1 MEHQKTGPDATGRQR
16 KPMAMVKRIIITLVG
31 LIVLIGGLAGIKYL
45 QIERMTAHGD
55 NFMPPPE
62 VVTTAAA
69 KNDSWESFLT
79 AVGSLEAVQGV
90 VVTAELKGKVVRIAF
105 EPDTMVETGALLV
118 QQDTSV
124 ESAQLRAAEAEVT
137 LAKINFKRSKEL
149 VAAKTISQSDY
160 DNADAKFKQ
169 AVAQADN
176 IRAVIGKKT
185 IRAPFAGRL
194 GIRQVNLGQTLNEG
208 DEIVSLQSL
217 DPIYVNFLLPQ
228 QRLAQVYP
236 GLAIRLTTDAFPGQ
250 VVSGKITAINPQ
262 VDAATRNIRIQ
273 ATVANPSERLRPG
286 MYVNVSVVMPD
297 RIEVLTIPATSVLYA
312 PYGDSVF
319 VVEKKKNDANE
330 PSGLVLNQKFV
341 RLGKKRGDY
350 ISVVSGLKQGETVV
364 STGVFKL
371 RNGQAVVIDNTLS
384 PEFKQMPKPADA

>member
-1 MEHQKTGPDATGRQR
+1 
-16 KPMAMVKRIIITLVG
+16 MVKRIIITLIG
-31 LIVLIGGLAGIKYL
+31 IIVLIGGLAGIKSL
-45 QIERMTAHGD
+45 QIQRMIAHGD
-55 NFMPPPE
+55 NFVPPPE
-62 VVTTAAA
+62 VVTTAMA
-69 KNDSWESFLT
+69 KTDSWESFLT
-79 AVGSLEAVQGV
+79 AIGSLEAVQGV
-90 VVTAELKGKVVRIAF
+90 VVTAELTGKVVHIAF
-105 EPDTMVETGALLV
+105 EPGSMVKASDLLV

-124 ESAQLRAAEAEVT
+124 ESAQLRAAEAEVA
-137 LAKINFKRSKEL
+137 LAKINFERTKKL
-149 VAAKTISQSDY
+149 VANKTVSQSDF
-160 DNADAKFKQ
+160 DNADAQYKQ

-176 IRAVIGKKT
+176 IRAVIAKKT
-185 IRAPFAGRL
+185 IRAPFSGRL

-250 VVSGKITAINPQ
+250 VISGKITAINPQ

-273 ATVANPSERLRPG
+273 ATVENPAELLRPG
-286 MYVNVSVVMPD
+286 MYVNVSVVLPD
-297 RIEVLTIPATSVLYA
+297 RIEVLAIPATSVLYA

-319 VVEKKKNDANE
+319 VVEEQKKDSNKS
-330 PSGLVLNQKFV
+330 SGLVLNQKFV
-341 RLGKKRGDY
+341 RLGETRGDY
-350 ISVVSGLKQGETVV
+350 VSIISGLKQGETVV

-384 PEFKQMPKPADA
+384 PEFKQMPKPTDA

>member
-1 MEHQKTGPDATGRQR
+1 
-16 KPMAMVKRIIITLVG
+16 
-31 LIVLIGGLAGIKYL
+31 LILLIGGLAGIKYL
-45 QIERMTAHGD
+45 QIERMTAYGD
-55 NFMPPPE
+55 NFVPPPE
-62 VVTTAAA
+62 VVTTATA

-90 VVTAELKGKVVRIAF
+90 VVTAELKGKVVHIAF
-105 EPDTMVETGALLV
+105 EPGSMVKAGDLLV

-124 ESAQLRAAEAEVT
+124 ESAQLRAAEAEVA

-149 VAAKTISQSDY
+149 VAAKTISQSDF
-160 DNADAKFKQ
+160 DNADARFKE
-169 AVAQADN
+169 AEAQADN
-176 IRAVIGKKT
+176 IRAMIGKKT

-194 GIRQVNLGQTLNEG
+194 GIRLVNLGQTLNEG

-236 GLAIRLTTDAFPGQ
+236 GLAIRLITDALPGQ

-273 ATVANPSERLRPG
+273 ATVENPEEGLRPG
-286 MYVNVSVVMPD
+286 MYVNVSVVLPD
-297 RIEVLTIPATSVLYA
+297 LIEVLTIPATSVLYA

-330 PSGLVLNQKFV
+330 PSGLVLNQKFI
-341 RLGKKRGDY
+341 RLGEKRGDY
-350 ISVVSGLKQGETVV
+350 ISVVSGLKQGDTVV

-384 PEFKQMPKPADA
+384 PDFKQTPKPADA

>member
-1 MEHQKTGPDATGRQR
+1 
-16 KPMAMVKRIIITLVG
+16 MVMLKRIIITLIG
-31 LIVLIGGLAGIKYL
+31 LIVLIGGLAGIKGL
-45 QIERMTAHGD
+45 QIKRMIAHGD
-55 NFMPPPE
+55 NFVPPSE
-62 VVTTAAA
+62 VVTTAKA
-69 KNDSWESFLT
+69 KNDSWESLLT
-79 AVGSLEAVQGV
+79 AVASLEAVQGV
-90 VVTAELKGKVVRIAF
+90 VVTSELTGKVVHITF
-105 EPDTMVETGALLV
+105 EPGTMVKAGDLLV

-124 ESAQLRAAEAEVT
+124 ESAQLRAAEAEVA
-137 LAKINFKRSKEL
+137 LAKINFERTKKL
-149 VAAKTISQSDY
+149 VANKTVSQSDF
-160 DNADAKFKQ
+160 DNVDAQLKQ
-169 AVAQADN
+169 AVALADN

-228 QRLAQVYP
+228 QRLAQVHP
-236 GLAIRLTTDAFPGQ
+236 GFAIRLTTDAFPGQ

-262 VDAATRNIRIQ
+262 VDVDTRNIRIQ
-273 ATVANPSERLRPG
+273 ATVENPAERLRPG
-286 MYVNVSVVMPD
+286 MYVNVSVVLPD
-297 RIEVLTIPATSVLYA
+297 RIEALTIPATAVLYA

-319 VVEKKKNDANE
+319 VVEEKKNDANE

-341 RLGKKRGDY
+341 RLGEKRGDY
-350 ISVVSGLKQGETVV
+350 VSVVSGLKQGETVV

>member
-1 MEHQKTGPDATGRQR
+1 
-16 KPMAMVKRIIITLVG
+16 MAKRIIITLTG

-45 QIERMTAHGD
+45 QIERMTAYGN
-55 NFMPPPE
+55 NFVPPPE
-62 VVTTAAA
+62 VVTTAMV
-69 KNDSWESFLT
+69 KKDSWESCLT

-90 VVTAELKGKVVRIAF
+90 VITAELKGKVVHIAF
-105 EPDTMVETGALLV
+105 EPGTLVKAGDLLV

-124 ESAQLRAAEAEVT
+124 ESAQLRAGEAALM
-137 LAKINFKRSKEL
+137 LAKINFERIKKL
-149 VAAKTISQSDY
+149 VANNTVSQSDF
-160 DNADAKFKQ
+160 DNADAQLKE
-169 AVAQADN
+169 AAAQVDN
-176 IRAVIGKKT
+176 IRAVIAKKT
-185 IRAPFAGRL
+185 IRAPFSGRL

-250 VVSGKITAINPQ
+250 VISGKITAINPQ

-273 ATVANPSERLRPG
+273 ATVENPAELLRPG
-286 MYVNVSVVMPD
+286 MYVNVSVVLPD
-297 RIEVLTIPATSVLYA
+297 RIEVLAIPATSVLYA

-319 VVEKKKNDANE
+319 VVEEQKNDSKKS
-330 PSGLVLNQKFV
+330 SGLVLNQKFV
-341 RLGKKRGDY
+341 RLGETRGDY
-350 ISVVSGLKQGETVV
+350 VSIISGLKQGETVV

-371 RNGQAVVIDNTLS
+371 RNGQSVVIDNTLS

>member
-1 MEHQKTGPDATGRQR
+1 M
-16 KPMAMVKRIIITLVG
+16 
-31 LIVLIGGLAGIKYL
+31 LIGGLAGIKYL
-45 QIERMTAHGD
+45 QIERMTAYGN
-55 NFMPPPE
+55 NFVPPPE
-62 VVTTAAA
+62 VVTTAMV
-69 KNDSWESFLT
+69 KKDSWESCLT

-90 VVTAELKGKVVRIAF
+90 VITAELKGKVVHIAF
-105 EPDTMVETGALLV
+105 EPGTLVKAGDLLV

-124 ESAQLRAAEAEVT
+124 ESAQLRAGEAALM
-137 LAKINFKRSKEL
+137 LAKINFERIKKL
-149 VAAKTISQSDY
+149 VANNTVSQSDF
-160 DNADAKFKQ
+160 DNADAQLKE
-169 AVAQADN
+169 AAAQVDN
-176 IRAVIGKKT
+176 IRAVIAKKT
-185 IRAPFAGRL
+185 IRAPFSGRL

-250 VVSGKITAINPQ
+250 VISGKITAINPQ

-273 ATVANPSERLRPG
+273 ATVENPAELLRPG
-286 MYVNVSVVMPD
+286 MYVNVSVVLPD
-297 RIEVLTIPATSVLYA
+297 RIEVLAIPATSVLYA

-319 VVEKKKNDANE
+319 VVEEQKNDSKKS
-330 PSGLVLNQKFV
+330 SGLVLNQKFV
-341 RLGKKRGDY
+341 RLGETRGDY
-350 ISVVSGLKQGETVV
+350 VSIISGLKQGETVV

-371 RNGQAVVIDNTLS
+371 RNGQSVVIDNTLS

>member
-1 MEHQKTGPDATGRQR
+1 MEHQKTLPDATFRQR
-16 KPMAMVKRIIITLVG
+16 KPKAMVKRIIISLMG

-45 QIERMTAHGD
+45 QIERMTAYGD
-55 NFMPPPE
+55 NFVPPPE
-62 VVTTAAA
+62 VVTTATAQ
-69 KNDSWESFLT
+69 KDTWESLLT

-90 VVTAELKGKVVRIAF
+90 MITAELKGKVVRIAF
-105 EPDTMVETGALLV
+105 EPGSMVKAGDLLV

-124 ESAQLRAAEAEVT
+124 ELAQLRAAEAESA

-149 VAAKTISQSDY
+149 VAANTISQSDF
-160 DNADAKFKQ
+160 DNADARLKQ
-169 AVAQADN
+169 AIAHADN
-176 IRAVIGKKT
+176 IRATIGKKT

-194 GIRQVNLGQTLNEG
+194 GICQVDLGQTLNEG

-228 QRLAQVYP
+228 QRLSQVHP

-250 VVSGKITAINPQ
+250 VISGRITAINSQ

-273 ATVANPSERLRPG
+273 ATVANPEERLRPG
-286 MYVNVSVVMPD
+286 MYVNLSVVLPD
-297 RIEVLTIPATSVLYA
+297 PIDVITIPATSVLYA

-319 VVEKKKNDANE
+319 VVEKKKNGENK
-330 PSGLVLNQKFV
+330 PSALVLNQKFV

-350 ISVVSGLKQGETVV
+350 VSVVYGLKQGETIV

-384 PEFKQMPKPADA
+384 PDFKKMPKPADA

>member
-1 MEHQKTGPDATGRQR
+1 
-16 KPMAMVKRIIITLVG
+16 MVKRIIITLIG
-31 LIVLIGGLAGIKYL
+31 ILVLIGGLAGIKGL
-45 QIERMTAHGD
+45 QINRMIAHGD
-55 NFMPPPE
+55 NFVPPPE
-62 VVTTAAA
+62 VVTTAMA
-69 KNDSWESFLT
+69 KTDSWESFLT

-90 VVTAELKGKVVRIAF
+90 VVTAELTGKVVHIAF
-105 EPDTMVETGALLV
+105 EPGTLVKAGDLLV

-124 ESAQLRAAEAEVT
+124 ESAQLRAAEAEVA
-137 LAKINFKRSKEL
+137 LAKINFERTKKL
-149 VAAKTISQSDY
+149 VANKTVSQSDF
-160 DNADAKFKQ
+160 DNADAQYKQ

-185 IRAPFAGRL
+185 LRAPFTGRL

-228 QRLAQVYP
+228 QRLAQIHP

-273 ATVANPSERLRPG
+273 ATVENPTERLRPG
-286 MYVNVSVVMPD
+286 MYVNVSVVLPD
-297 RIEVLTIPATSVLYA
+297 RIEVVTIPATSVLYA

-319 VVEKKKNDANE
+319 VVEEQKNDSNQS
-330 PSGLVLNQKFV
+330 SGLVLNQKFV
-341 RLGKKRGDY
+341 RLGEKRGDFV
-350 ISVVSGLKQGETVV
+350 SVISGLTQGDTVV

>member
-1 MEHQKTGPDATGRQR
+1 MAGHNGPGKKAKG
-16 KPMAMVKRIIITLVG
+16 MGKRIIISLIG
-31 LIVLIGGLAGIKYL
+31 LIILIGGLAGIKYL
-45 QIERMTAHGD
+45 QIERMTAYGD
-55 NFMPPPE
+55 NFVSPPE
-62 VVTTAAA
+62 VVTTATA
-69 KNDSWESFLT
+69 KKDSWESFLT

-90 VVTAELKGKVVRIAF
+90 MITAELKGKVVRIAF
-105 EPDTMVETGALLV
+105 EPGSMVKAGDLLV

-124 ESAQLRAAEAEVT
+124 ESAQLRAAEAEVA

-149 VAAKTISQSDY
+149 VAAKTISQSDF
-160 DNADAKFKQ
+160 DNADARFKE
-169 AVAQADN
+169 AEAQADN
-176 IRAVIGKKT
+176 IRATIGKKT

-228 QRLAQVYP
+228 QQLSQVNP

-250 VVSGKITAINPQ
+250 SISGKITAINPQ

-273 ATVANPSERLRPG
+273 ATVANLEERLRPG
-286 MYVNVSVVMPD
+286 MYVNVSVVLPD

-319 VVEKKKNDANE
+319 VVEKKKNDKNK

-350 ISVVSGLKQGETVV
+350 VSVVSGLKQGETVV

-384 PEFKQMPKPADA
+384 PDFKQMPKPADA

>member
-16 KPMAMVKRIIITLVG
+16 KPMAMAKRIIISLIG

-45 QIERMTAHGD
+45 QIDRMTAYGN
-55 NFMPPPE
+55 NFIPPPE
-62 VVTTAAA
+62 VVTSATA

-105 EPDTMVETGALLV
+105 EPGTMVEKGDLLV

-124 ESAQLRAAEAEVT
+124 ESAQLRAAEAEVA

-149 VAAKTISQSDY
+149 VAAKTISQSDF

-176 IRAVIGKKT
+176 IRAIIGKKT

-208 DEIVSLQSL
+208 DEIVSLQFL
-217 DPIYVNFLLPQ
+217 DLLYVNFLLPQ

-236 GLAIRLTTDAFPGQ
+236 GLAIRLITDAFPGQ
-250 VVSGKITAINPQ
+250 VVSGKITAINSQ

-273 ATVANPSERLRPG
+273 ATVENPAEVLRPG
-286 MYVNVSVVMPD
+286 MYVNVSVVLPD
-297 RIEVLTIPATSVLYA
+297 RIEVLAIPATSVLYA

-341 RLGKKRGDY
+341 RLGEKRGDY

-364 STGVFKL
+364 STGVFKF

-384 PEFKQMPKPADA
+384 PDFKQMPKPADA

>member
-1 MEHQKTGPDATGRQR
+1 
-16 KPMAMVKRIIITLVG
+16 MVKRIIITLIG
-31 LIVLIGGLAGIKYL
+31 IIVLIGGLAGIKYL
-45 QIERMTAHGD
+45 QIEKMSASGK
-55 NFMPPPE
+55 NFMPRPE
-62 VVTTAAA
+62 IVTTAIV

-90 VVTAELKGKVVRIAF
+90 VVTAELKGKVVHIAF
-105 EPDTMVETGALLV
+105 EPGSMVKAGDLLV

-124 ESAQLRAAEAEVT
+124 ESAQLRAAEAEVA
-137 LAKINFKRSKEL
+137 LAKINFERTKKL
-149 VAAKTISQSDY
+149 VANKTVSQSDF
-160 DNADAKFKQ
+160 DNADAQYKQ

-228 QRLAQVYP
+228 QRLAQVHS
-236 GLAIRLTTDAFPGQ
+236 GLAIRLTTDAFPEQ
-250 VVSGKITAINPQ
+250 VISGKITAINPQ

-273 ATVANPSERLRPG
+273 ATVENPAELLRPG
-286 MYVNVSVVMPD
+286 MYVNVSVVFPD

-319 VVEKKKNDANE
+319 VVEKKKNDTNE

-341 RLGKKRGDY
+341 RLGESRGDY
-350 ISVVSGLKQGETVV
+350 VSVMSGLKQGETVV

>member
-1 MEHQKTGPDATGRQR
+1 
-16 KPMAMVKRIIITLVG
+16 MVKRIIITLIG
-31 LIVLIGGLAGIKYL
+31 IIVLIGGLAGIKSL
-45 QIERMTAHGD
+45 QIRRMIAHGD
-55 NFMPPPE
+55 SFVPPPE
-62 VVTTAAA
+62 VVTTAMA
-69 KNDSWESFLT
+69 KTDSWESFLT

-90 VVTAELKGKVVRIAF
+90 LVTAELTGKVVHIAF
-105 EPDTMVETGALLV
+105 VPGTMVKAGDLLV

-124 ESAQLRAAEAEVT
+124 ESAQLRAAEAQVA
-137 LAKINFKRSKEL
+137 LAKTNFGRTKKL
-149 VAAKTISQSDY
+149 VANKIVSQSDF
-160 DNADAKFKQ
+160 DNADAQFKE

-185 IRAPFAGRL
+185 IRAPFSGRL

-228 QRLAQVYP
+228 QRLAQVHS
-236 GLAIRLTTDAFPGQ
+236 GLTIRLTIDAFPAQ
-250 VVSGKITAINPQ
+250 VISGKITAINPQ

-273 ATVANPSERLRPG
+273 ATVENPAELLRPG
-286 MYVNVSVVMPD
+286 MYVNISVVFQD
-297 RIEVLTIPATSVLYA
+297 RIEVLAIPATSVLYA

-319 VVEKKKNDANE
+319 VVEEKKNDANE
-330 PSGLVLNQKFV
+330 SSGLVLNQKFV
-341 RLGKKRGDY
+341 RLGEKRGDY
-350 ISVVSGLKQGETVV
+350 VSIISGLKQGETVV

-384 PEFKQMPKPADA
+384 PDFKQMPKPADA

>member
-1 MEHQKTGPDATGRQR
+1 
-16 KPMAMVKRIIITLVG
+16 MAKRIIITLTG

-45 QIERMTAHGD
+45 QIERMTAYGN
-55 NFMPPPE
+55 NFVPPPE
-62 VVTTAAA
+62 VVTTAMV
-69 KNDSWESFLT
+69 KKDSWESCLT

-90 VVTAELKGKVVRIAF
+90 VITAELKGKVVHIAF
-105 EPDTMVETGALLV
+105 EPGTLVKAGDLLV

-124 ESAQLRAAEAEVT
+124 ESAQLRAAEAALM
-137 LAKINFKRSKEL
+137 LAKINFERIKKL
-149 VAAKTISQSDY
+149 VANNTVSQSDF
-160 DNADAKFKQ
+160 DNADAQLKE
-169 AVAQADN
+169 AAAQVDN
-176 IRAVIGKKT
+176 IRAVIAKKT
-185 IRAPFAGRL
+185 IRAPFSGRL

-250 VVSGKITAINPQ
+250 VISGKITAINPQ

-273 ATVANPSERLRPG
+273 ATVENPAELLRPG
-286 MYVNVSVVMPD
+286 MYVNVSVVLPD
-297 RIEVLTIPATSVLYA
+297 RIEVLAIPATSVLYA

-319 VVEKKKNDANE
+319 VVEEQKNDSKKS
-330 PSGLVLNQKFV
+330 SGLVLNQKFV
-341 RLGKKRGDY
+341 RLGETRGDY
-350 ISVVSGLKQGETVV
+350 VSIISGLKQGETVV

-371 RNGQAVVIDNTLS
+371 RNGQSVVIDNTLS

>member
-1 MEHQKTGPDATGRQR
+1 MV
-16 KPMAMVKRIIITLVG
+16 MVKRIIITLIG
-31 LIVLIGGLAGIKYL
+31 LIVLIGGLAGIKSL
-45 QIERMTAHGD
+45 QIKRMIAHGD
-55 NFMPPPE
+55 NFVPPPE
-62 VVTTAAA
+62 VVTTAMA
-69 KNDSWESFLT
+69 KTDSWESFLT

-90 VVTAELKGKVVRIAF
+90 VVTSELTGKVVRIAF
-105 EPDTMVETGALLV
+105 EPGTMVKAGDLLV

-124 ESAQLRAAEAEVT
+124 ESAQLRAAEAEVA
-137 LAKINFKRSKEL
+137 LAKINFERTKKL
-149 VAAKTISQSDY
+149 VANNTVSQSDF
-160 DNADAKFKQ
+160 DNADAQFKQ

-185 IRAPFAGRL
+185 IRAPFSGRL

-228 QRLAQVYP
+228 QRLAQVHS
-236 GLAIRLTTDAFPGQ
+236 GLTIRLTIDAFPAQ
-250 VVSGKITAINPQ
+250 VISGKITAINPQ

-273 ATVANPSERLRPG
+273 ATVENPAELLRPG
-286 MYVNVSVVMPD
+286 MYVNISVVFQD
-297 RIEVLTIPATSVLYA
+297 RIEVLAIPATSVLYA

-319 VVEKKKNDANE
+319 VVEEKKNDANE
-330 PSGLVLNQKFV
+330 SSGLVLNQKFV
-341 RLGKKRGDY
+341 RLGEKRGDY
-350 ISVVSGLKQGETVV
+350 VSIISGLKQGETVV

-384 PEFKQMPKPADA
+384 PDFKQMPKPADA

>member
-1 MEHQKTGPDATGRQR
+1 
-16 KPMAMVKRIIITLVG
+16 
-31 LIVLIGGLAGIKYL
+31 VLIGGLAGIKGL
-45 QIERMTAHGD
+45 QIRRMIAHGD
-55 NFMPPPE
+55 SFVPPPE
-62 VVTTAAA
+62 VVTTAMA

-90 VVTAELKGKVVRIAF
+90 VVTAELTGKVVHIAF
-105 EPDTMVETGALLV
+105 VPGTMVKAGDLLV

-124 ESAQLRAAEAEVT
+124 ESAQLRAAEAQVA
-137 LAKINFKRSKEL
+137 LAKTNFGRTKKL
-149 VAAKTISQSDY
+149 VANKTVSQSDF
-160 DNADAKFKQ
+160 DNADAQYKQ

-194 GIRQVNLGQTLNEG
+194 GIRQVNLGQILNEG

-228 QRLAQVYP
+228 QRLAQVHP
-236 GLAIRLTTDAFPGQ
+236 GLAIRLTIDAFPGQ
-250 VVSGKITAINPQ
+250 VISGKITAINPQ

-273 ATVANPSERLRPG
+273 ATVENPAELLRPG
-286 MYVNVSVVMPD
+286 MYVNISVVFQD
-297 RIEVLTIPATSVLYA
+297 RIEVLAIPATSVLYA

-319 VVEKKKNDANE
+319 VVEEKKNDANE
-330 PSGLVLNQKFV
+330 SSGLVLNQKFV
-341 RLGKKRGDY
+341 RLGEKRGDY
-350 ISVVSGLKQGETVV
+350 VSIISGLKQGETVV

>member
-1 MEHQKTGPDATGRQR
+1 
-16 KPMAMVKRIIITLVG
+16 MVKRIIITLIG
-31 LIVLIGGLAGIKYL
+31 IIVLIGGLAGIKYL
-45 QIERMTAHGD
+45 QIDRMIAYGD
-55 NFMPPPE
+55 NFVPSPE
-62 VVTTAAA
+62 IVTTAMA
-69 KNDSWESFLT
+69 KTDSWESFLT
-79 AVGSLEAVQGV
+79 AAGSLEAVQGV
-90 VVTAELKGKVVRIAF
+90 VVTAELTGKVVHIAF
-105 EPDTMVETGALLV
+105 EPGTMVKAGDLLV

-124 ESAQLRAAEAEVT
+124 ESAQLRAAEAEVA
-137 LAKINFKRSKEL
+137 LAKINFERTKKL
-149 VAAKTISQSDY
+149 VANKTVSQSDF
-160 DNADAKFKQ
+160 DNADAQYKQ

-185 IRAPFAGRL
+185 LRAPFSGRL

-228 QRLAQVYP
+228 QRLAQIHP

-273 ATVANPSERLRPG
+273 ATVENPAERLRPG
-286 MYVNVSVVMPD
+286 MYVNVSVVLAD
-297 RIEVLTIPATSVLYA
+297 RIEVLAIPATSVLYA

-319 VVEKKKNDANE
+319 VVEEQKNDSNKS
-330 PSGLVLNQKFV
+330 SGLVLNQKFV
-341 RLGKKRGDY
+341 RLGETRGDY
-350 ISVVSGLKQGETVV
+350 VSIISGLKQGETVV

>member
-1 MEHQKTGPDATGRQR
+1 MKHQKTGPGATGRQR
-16 KPMAMVKRIIITLVG
+16 KPMVMPKRIIISLMG
-31 LIVLIGGLAGIKYL
+31 LMVLIGGLAGIKYL
-45 QIERMTAHGD
+45 QIERMTAYGD
-55 NFMPPPE
+55 NFVPPPE
-62 VVTTAAA
+62 VVTTATA
-69 KNDSWESFLT
+69 KKDSWESFLT

-90 VVTAELKGKVVRIAF
+90 VVTAELTGKVVHIAF
-105 EPDTMVETGALLV
+105 DPGTMVEAGDLLV

-124 ESAQLRAAEAEVT
+124 ESAQLRAAEAEVA
-137 LAKINFKRSKEL
+137 LAKINFERTKKL
-149 VAAKTISQSDY
+149 VANKTVSQSDF
-160 DNADAKFKQ
+160 DNADAQFKQ

-176 IRAVIGKKT
+176 IRAMIGKKT

-228 QRLAQVYP
+228 QRLAQVHS
-236 GLAIRLTTDAFPGQ
+236 GLAIRLTTDAFPEQ
-250 VVSGKITAINPQ
+250 VISGKITAINPQ

-273 ATVANPSERLRPG
+273 ATVENPAELLRPG
-286 MYVNVSVVMPD
+286 MYVNVSVVFPD

-319 VVEKKKNDANE
+319 VVEKKKNDTNE

-341 RLGKKRGDY
+341 RLGESRGDY
-350 ISVVSGLKQGETVV
+350 VSVMSGLKQGETVV

>member
-1 MEHQKTGPDATGRQR
+1 
-16 KPMAMVKRIIITLVG
+16 MAMVKRIIISLIG
-31 LIVLIGGLAGIKYL
+31 LILLIGGLAGIKYL
-45 QIERMTAHGD
+45 QIERMTAYGD
-55 NFMPPPE
+55 NFVPPPE
-62 VVTTAAA
+62 VVTTATA

-90 VVTAELKGKVVRIAF
+90 VVTAELKGKVVHIAF
-105 EPDTMVETGALLV
+105 EPGSMVKAGDLLV

-124 ESAQLRAAEAEVT
+124 ESAQLRAAEAEVA

-149 VAAKTISQSDY
+149 VAAKTISQSDF
-160 DNADAKFKQ
+160 DNADARFKE
-169 AVAQADN
+169 AEAQADN
-176 IRAVIGKKT
+176 IRAMIAKKT

-194 GIRQVNLGQTLNEG
+194 GIRLVNLGQTLNEG

-236 GLAIRLTTDAFPGQ
+236 GLAIRLITDALPGQ

-273 ATVANPSERLRPG
+273 ATVENPEEGLRPG
-286 MYVNVSVVMPD
+286 MYVNVSVVLPD
-297 RIEVLTIPATSVLYA
+297 LIEVLTIPATSVLYA

-341 RLGKKRGDY
+341 RLGEKRGDY
-350 ISVVSGLKQGETVV
+350 ITVVSGLKQGETVV

-384 PEFKQMPKPADA
+384 PDFKQTPKPADA

>member
-1 MEHQKTGPDATGRQR
+1 MV
-16 KPMAMVKRIIITLVG
+16 MVKRIIITLIG

-45 QIERMTAHGD
+45 QIERMTAYGD
-55 NFMPPPE
+55 NVVPPPE
-62 VVTTAAA
+62 VVTTATA

-90 VVTAELKGKVVRIAF
+90 AVTAELKGKVVRIAF
-105 EPDTMVETGALLV
+105 EPGTMVETGDLLIE
-118 QQDTSV
+118 QDTSV
-124 ESAQLRAAEAEVT
+124 ESAQLRAAEAEVA

-149 VAAKTISQSDY
+149 VAAKTISQSDF

-176 IRAVIGKKT
+176 IRAIIGKKT

-250 VVSGKITAINPQ
+250 VVSGKITTINPQ

-273 ATVANPSERLRPG
+273 ATVANPSELLRPG
-286 MYVNVSVVMPD
+286 MYVNVSVVLPD
-297 RIEVLTIPATSVLYA
+297 QIEVLTIPATSVLYA

-319 VVEKKKNDANE
+319 VVEKKKNNANE

-384 PEFKQMPKPADA
+384 PDFKQMPKPADA

>member
-1 MEHQKTGPDATGRQR
+1 
-16 KPMAMVKRIIITLVG
+16 MVKRIIITLIG

-45 QIERMTAHGD
+45 QIERMTAYGD
-55 NFMPPPE
+55 NVVPPPE
-62 VVTTAAA
+62 VVTTATA

-90 VVTAELKGKVVRIAF
+90 AVTAELKGKVVRIAF
-105 EPDTMVETGALLV
+105 EPGTMVETGDLLIE
-118 QQDTSV
+118 QDTSV
-124 ESAQLRAAEAEVT
+124 ESAQLRAAEAEVA

-149 VAAKTISQSDY
+149 VAAKTISQSDF

-176 IRAVIGKKT
+176 IRAIIGKKT

-250 VVSGKITAINPQ
+250 VVSGKITTINPQ

-273 ATVANPSERLRPG
+273 ATVANPSELLRPG
-286 MYVNVSVVMPD
+286 MYVNVSVVLPD
-297 RIEVLTIPATSVLYA
+297 QIEVLTIPATSVLYA

-319 VVEKKKNDANE
+319 VVEKKKNNANE

-384 PEFKQMPKPADA
+384 PDFKQMPKPADA

>member
-1 MEHQKTGPDATGRQR
+1 
-16 KPMAMVKRIIITLVG
+16 MAMVKRIIISLIG
-31 LIVLIGGLAGIKYL
+31 LILLIGGLAGIKYL
-45 QIERMTAHGD
+45 QIERMTAYGD
-55 NFMPPPE
+55 NFVPPPE
-62 VVTTAAA
+62 VVTTATA

-90 VVTAELKGKVVRIAF
+90 VVTAELKGKVVHIAF
-105 EPDTMVETGALLV
+105 EPGSMVKAGDLLV

-124 ESAQLRAAEAEVT
+124 ESAQLRAAEAEVA

-149 VAAKTISQSDY
+149 VAAKTISQSDF
-160 DNADAKFKQ
+160 DNADARFKE
-169 AVAQADN
+169 AEAQADN
-176 IRAVIGKKT
+176 IRAMIAKKT

-194 GIRQVNLGQTLNEG
+194 GIRLVNLGQTLNEG

-228 QRLAQVYP
+228 QRLAQVHP
-236 GLAIRLTTDAFPGQ
+236 GLAIRLTTDALPGE
-250 VVSGKITAINPQ
+250 VVSGKITAMNPQ

-273 ATVANPSERLRPG
+273 ATLENPEEGLRPG
-286 MYVNVSVVMPD
+286 MYVNVWVVLPD
-297 RIEVLTIPATSVLYA
+297 LIEVLTIPATSVLYA

-341 RLGKKRGDY
+341 RLGEKRGDY
-350 ISVVSGLKQGETVV
+350 ITVVSGLKQGETVV

-384 PEFKQMPKPADA
+384 PDFKQTPKPADA